1 MLGYYENPE
10 ATKEVLKNGWF
21 YTGDLGYIDK
31 QGYIF
36 ITGRKKR
43 HDSIKKMEKKV
54 FPEELE
60 VLINRLEEVK
70 RMYGIWNARQQRQKR
85 CKTYS

>member
-1 MLGYYENPE
+1 MI
-10 ATKEVLKNGWF
+10 VLKNG
-21 YTGDLGYIDK
+21 
-31 QGYIF
+31 
-36 ITGRKKR
+36 
-43 HDSIKKMEKKV
+43 KKV